1 MQFLDAMFSSGPFMP
16 HGYCY
21 MWVPGLVWLHVI
33 SDSLIT
39 LAYLSIPFTL
49 AYFVRR
55 RTDLPFNWMF
65 LCFGVFIL
73 ACGTTHAM
81 EVWNLWH
88 ADYWVA
94 GAIKAITAIASLA
107 TAVLLVKLVPHAVEL
122 PSPAALRSEIA
133 ERTRAEEALK
143 LAKSELEL
151 RVEERTAEL
160 KKVNEDLVLQ
170 IDRRQTVEQHLRD
183 SEEQLRLAQEA
194 SGVTEAP
201 LIVHEVL
208 HGAGQPL
215 DGGTRAWM
223 EPRFGRDLSGVR
235 VHTGAQAD
243 ESARAVGARAYA
255 VGQDAVFAA
264 GQYNPGSREG
274 LRLLAHELSHTVQQ
288 VGGAAG
294 LSSAAP
300 AVAREP
306 TPQDAPKKDDPKNK
320 PAPVTVTAPAE
331 ELLNPSGPIAP
342 VKGSGQTSGGGAGQT
357 PGAVPGVPAPQQ
369 YTPSQPPVV
378 PPGYTPLPPL
388 PSQAGGSAAG
398 SGAAAPSRLSLH
410 DFGRLS
416 LGLRLGFPEL
426 EKNQDP
432 NATPSALQESI
443 KKGEIL
449 NFQLT
454 GQLPSEYKLDPGKL
468 VGAAWGIFSQRIA
481 PDIAAKIAAGM
492 SSKPQGSGVSFQL
505 DTVLIIHSSATKK
518 GGGGGV
524 SLTLTF

>member
-1 MQFLDAMFSSGPFMP
+1 MTRSSMMTARDAAKASSQPAWTRSSPVGRKSNAVSTILPRRPDEIPVNANEQIKLAVGSTRDLHEVEADAMAAEVLG
-16 HGYCY
+16 G
-21 MWVPGLVWLHVI
+21 GNAGQTRAI
-33 SDSLIT
+33 SDG
-39 LAYLSIPFTL
+39 
-49 AYFVRR
+49 
-55 RTDLPFNWMF
+55 M
-65 LCFGVFIL
+65 
-73 ACGTTHAM
+73 
-81 EVWNLWH
+81 
-88 ADYWVA
+88 
-94 GAIKAITAIASLA
+94 
-107 TAVLLVKLVPHAVEL
+107 
-122 PSPAALRSEIA
+122 
-133 ERTRAEEALK
+133 
-143 LAKSELEL
+143 
-151 RVEERTAEL
+151 
-160 KKVNEDLVLQ
+160 
-170 IDRRQTVEQHLRD
+170 
-183 SEEQLRLAQEA
+183 AQ
-194 SGVTEAP
+194 TEAP
-201 LIVHEVL
+201 HIVHEVL
-208 HGAGQPL
+208 RDAGRPL
-215 DGGTRAWM
+215 DGGTRALM

-264 GQYNPGSREG
+264 GQYNPESREG

-288 VGGAAG
+288 TGGGAGGG

-306 TPQDAPKKDDPKNK
+306 TPQDAPKKDDSKKK
-320 PAPVTVTAPAE
+320 PDPVTVTAPAE

-342 VKGSGQTSGGGAGQT
+342 VKGSGQTSGGTAGQT
-357 PGAVPGVPAPQQ
+357 PGVTPAVPAPQQ
-369 YTPSQPPVV
+369 YTPSQPPLV

-388 PSQAGGSAAG
+388 PSQAGGSSAG
-398 SGAAAPSRLSLH
+398 PGAAAPSRLSLH

-426 EKNQDP
+426 EQNKDP
-432 NATPSALQESI
+432 NAPPSALQESI
-443 KKGEIL
+443 RKGEIL

-492 SSKPQGSGVSFQL
+492 SSKPKGSGVSLQL
-505 DTVLIIHSSATKK
+505 DTVLIIDSSATKK

>member
-1 MQFLDAMFSSGPFMP
+1 MTLSRIQAQSRNATTATPTRPM
-16 HGYCY
+16 
-21 MWVPGLVWLHVI
+21 LV
-33 SDSLIT
+33 T
-39 LAYLSIPFTL
+39 ARPRGEF
-49 AYFVRR
+49 AA
-55 RTDLPFNWMF
+55 P
-65 LCFGVFIL
+65 
-73 ACGTTHAM
+73 THALPG
-81 EVWNLWH
+81 EPS
-88 ADYWVA
+88 
-94 GAIKAITAIASLA
+94 AIPVNANERLGGGSLA
-107 TAVLLVKLVPHAVEL
+107 LPLQRKLAVGSARDPHEVEADTMAARV
-122 PSPAALRSEIA
+122 SGGGMAGQVQMPAAA
-133 ERTRAEEALK
+133 DGMK
-143 LAKSELEL
+143 
-151 RVEERTAEL
+151 
-160 KKVNEDLVLQ
+160 Q
-170 IDRRQTVEQHLRD
+170 
-183 SEEQLRLAQEA
+183 
-194 SGVTEAP
+194 TEAP
-201 LIVHEVL
+201 PIVHKVL
-208 HGAGQPL
+208 RGAGQPL
-215 DGGTRAWM
+215 DGGTRALL
-223 EPRFGRDLSGVR
+223 EPPFGRDLSGVR

-243 ESARAVGARAYA
+243 DSACAVGARAYA

-274 LRLLAHELSHTVQQ
+274 LRLLAHEVSHTVQQ
-288 VGGAAG
+288 TGGGGAGGG
-294 LSSAAP
+294 LSGAAP

-306 TPQDAPKKDDPKNK
+306 TPEDAPKKDDAKKK
-320 PAPVTVTAPAE
+320 PDPVTVTAPAE

-342 VKGSGQTSGGGAGQT
+342 VKGSGQASGGGTGQT
-357 PGAVPGVPAPQQ
+357 PGATPAVPAPQQ
-369 YTPSQPPVV
+369 YTPSQPPLV

-398 SGAAAPSRLSLH
+398 AGSAAPSRLSLH

-432 NATPSALQESI
+432 NAPPSALQESI
-443 KKGEIL
+443 KRGEIL

-505 DTVLIIHSSATKK
+505 DTVLIIDSSATKK

>member
-1 MQFLDAMFSSGPFMP
+1 VTRFSMITVREAPKASSQPGWARSSPVGRKSNSVSTIFPQRPGAIPVNANERLGDGSFALPAQRKLAVGSARDPHELEADAMAAQVSGGGM
-16 HGYCY
+16 
-21 MWVPGLVWLHVI
+21 
-33 SDSLIT
+33 
-39 LAYLSIPFTL
+39 
-49 AYFVRR
+49 
-55 RTDLPFNWMF
+55 
-65 LCFGVFIL
+65 
-73 ACGTTHAM
+73 
-81 EVWNLWH
+81 
-88 ADYWVA
+88 A
-94 GAIKAITAIASLA
+94 GQT
-107 TAVLLVKLVPHAVEL
+107 
-122 PSPAALRSEIA
+122 
-133 ERTRAEEALK
+133 RTRAA
-143 LAKSELEL
+143 A
-151 RVEERTAEL
+151 
-160 KKVNEDLVLQ
+160 DGM
-170 IDRRQTVEQHLRD
+170 EQ
-183 SEEQLRLAQEA
+183 
-194 SGVTEAP
+194 TEAP
-201 LIVHEVL
+201 SIVHEVL
-208 HGAGQPL
+208 GGAGQPL
-215 DGGTRAWM
+215 DGGTRAMM

-235 VHTGAQAD
+235 VHTGARAN

-288 VGGAAG
+288 TGGGGASGG

-306 TPQDAPKKDDPKNK
+306 APQDAPKKDDPKKK
-320 PAPVTVTAPAE
+320 PDPVTVTAPAE

-342 VKGSGQTSGGGAGQT
+342 VKGSGQTAGGGAAQT
-357 PGAVPGVPAPQQ
+357 PSGTPAVPAPQQ
-369 YTPSQPPVV
+369 YTPSRPPLV

-398 SGAAAPSRLSLH
+398 GGAAAPSRLSLH

-426 EKNQDP
+426 EKNP
-432 NATPSALQESI
+432 NPDAPPSALHESI
-443 KKGEIL
+443 RKGEIL

-492 SSKPQGSGVSFQL
+492 SSKPQGGGVSFQL
-505 DTVLIIHSSATKK
+505 DTVLIIDSSATKK

-524 SLTLTF
+524 SLILTF

>member
-1 MQFLDAMFSSGPFMP
+1 MTLSRIQAQSRNATTATPTRPMLVNARPHGEFAAATRALPGEPSAIPVNANERLGDGSFALPLQRKLAVGSARDPHELEADAMAARVSG
-16 HGYCY
+16 
-21 MWVPGLVWLHVI
+21 
-33 SDSLIT
+33 
-39 LAYLSIPFTL
+39 
-49 AYFVRR
+49 
-55 RTDLPFNWMF
+55 
-65 LCFGVFIL
+65 GV
-73 ACGTTHAM
+73 M
-81 EVWNLWH
+81 
-88 ADYWVA
+88 A
-94 GAIKAITAIASLA
+94 GQ
-107 TAVLLVKLVPHAVEL
+107 P
-122 PSPAALRSEIA
+122 
-133 ERTRAEEALK
+133 RTRAA
-143 LAKSELEL
+143 ADGM
-151 RVEERTAEL
+151 ER
-160 KKVNEDLVLQ
+160 
-170 IDRRQTVEQHLRD
+170 
-183 SEEQLRLAQEA
+183 
-194 SGVTEAP
+194 TEAP
-201 LIVHEVL
+201 HIVHEVL
-208 HGAGQPL
+208 HGAGRPL
-215 DGGTRAWM
+215 DGGTRALL

-235 VHTGAQAD
+235 VHTGARAD

-274 LRLLAHELSHTVQQ
+274 LRLLAHEVSHTVQQ
-288 VGGAAG
+288 TGGGGAGGG

-306 TPQDAPKKDDPKNK
+306 TPQDAPKKDDGKKK
-320 PAPVTVTAPAE
+320 PDPVTVTAPAE

-342 VKGSGQTSGGGAGQT
+342 VKGSGQASGGGTGQT
-357 PGAVPGVPAPQQ
+357 PTATPTVPAPQQ
-369 YTPSQPPVV
+369 YTPSQPPLT
-378 PPGYTPLPPL
+378 PGYTPLPPL

-398 SGAAAPSRLSLH
+398 AGSAAPSRLSLH

-432 NATPSALQESI
+432 NAPPSALQESI
-443 KKGEIL
+443 KRGEIL

-492 SSKPQGSGVSFQL
+492 SSKPQGGGVSFQL
-505 DTVLIIHSSATKK
+505 DTVLIIDSSATKK